1 MNSRIIIAVLATMV
15 SLSGYAQSGSL
26 SPYSQ
31 YGLGTIADQSQS
43 FSRGMNGVGLALR
56 KGNVVNTLNPAS
68 YSSID
73 SLTMVFDVGM
83 SGQTTHFKENNVS
96 LNAKNANF
104 EYAVGSFRLFR
115 KVGASFG
122 VLPYSNIGYG
132 YSSSMK
138 LDNDFGT
145 VTETYSGS
153 GGLHQAFIG
162 VGWSVIEPLSI
173 GVNTAYFWGTYNRT
187 VETSSSNSN
196 INTIIKNYDANI
208 NSYLLTFGAQWQQRL
223 SPRDMLTVGATVG
236 VGHKLGADASCQI
249 INVDTTSFVVSNAL
263 EVPMTYGF
271 GLGWNHGKNLF
282 VGADLTLQKWGGMDF
297 PEVSTKDNQTIYAL
311 RSGLLKDRYQ
321 VNVGTDF
328 VPNPMSMNLINRIH
342 YRLGAGFATPYY
354 NINGKNGPKELSVS
368 AGFGIP
374 LQNRWNNRSILNV
387 SAQWVRTSATD
398 LITENTFRIN
408 LGLTFNER
416 WFAKW
421 KVD

>member
-1 MNSRIIIAVLATMV
+1 MNNRIIIAVLATMA
-15 SLSGYAQSGSL
+15 SLSGYAQGGSK

-31 YGLGTIADQSQS
+31 YGLGTIADQSQG

-83 SGQTTHFKENNVS
+83 SGQSTNFKENNTS
-96 LNAKNANF
+96 LNVKNANF
-104 EYAVGSFRLFR
+104 EYAVGSFRLF
-115 KVGASFG
+115 KNVGASFG
-122 VLPYSNIGYG
+122 VLPYSNIGYD
-132 YSSSMK
+132 YSSTTK
-138 LDNDFGT
+138 LENNFGT

-153 GGLHQAFIG
+153 GGMHQAFIG
-162 VGWSVIEPLSI
+162 AGWRVMEPLSV
-173 GVNTAYFWGTYNRT
+173 GVNVSYFWGTYNRS
-187 VETSSSNSN
+187 VATSSSNSN
-196 INTIIKNYDANI
+196 INTITKSYSANV

-223 SPRDMLTVGATVG
+223 SHRDALTIGATVG

-263 EVPMTYGF
+263 EVPMTYGL
-271 GLGWNHGKNLF
+271 GLGWNHGSNLF
-282 VGADLTLQKWGGMDF
+282 VGADVMLQKWGGIDF
-297 PEVSTKDNQTIYAL
+297 PEVSTKDNQTIYAM

-321 VNVGTDF
+321 VNVGADY
-328 VPNPMSMNLINRIH
+328 VPNPISQHFINRIH
-342 YRLGAGFATPYY
+342 YRLGAGYATPYY

-387 SAQWVRTSATD
+387 SAQWGHTSATD

-408 LGLTFNER
+408 VGLTFNER